1 MFFETFFDVTVTSN
15 YLSTTA
21 MRNVMAGTE
30 FCIADAK
37 VGDVLSKPSK

>member
-1 MFFETFFDVTVTSN
+1 M
-15 YLSTTA
+15 TA

-30 FCIADAK
+30 FWMADAK

>member
-1 MFFETFFDVTVTSN
+1 MFVIETLTNKGVAC
-15 YLSTTA
+15 LRMTA